1 MFIEIMRRKRMK
13 KGIRKALAAVLAL
26 SMTAALASCGST
38 GGKTAAESAPA
49 AETSAQAAATGAADT
64 TAAPGEKIV
73 NIGVTDQLGTLNPL
87 NMDWTFINLYS
98 TSLMF
103 LPLASFNSQ
112 NSVDYMLAESIT
124 TDDNLTFHVKIRDD
138 ASWSDGQPVTSDDVI
153 FTILRMTS
161 PEVANYNF
169 DFSMF
174 KGFDGGASPSGA
186 ESIDGLKKIDDKNL
200 EFIATT
206 PMSLNT
212 FLNNVATWICILPSH
227 VLKDVPAKDLLTYD
241 WFNHPDVV
249 DGPYVLDSYDSAHYI
264 SYHANDK
271 YMFGAPKIDKLNV
284 KIVQPSELLAGLKS
298 GEIDFINPS
307 TGAIPATDRD
317 AVEKL
322 DGVKAVWT
330 EPVTNE
336 MTFFNTKKVTD
347 ARVRKAFVEA
357 IDRNTILSSLL
368 GGHGEIT
375 DGFVMSG
382 SPLYGS
388 SKGTIPYDPQDAKKL
403 VDEAVSDGKWDS
415 STELQYYVSSSDDF
429 AVKASQIIQQEL
441 AQAGI
446 KVKINTVDFATLMSV
461 AGTDDVDVFSVQ
473 YTITPADFYADE
485 NSLVNAEES
494 WTGGYQNPDVAK
506 ALAATQTASSEDEL
520 KKLYRTVDDKMIED
534 VPMFSLY
541 FMSNLGVVSSR
552 LQNATP
558 SLYGSYNNI
567 QEWDIAE

>member
-284 KIVQPSELLAGLKS
+284 KIVQPSE
-298 GEIDFINPS
+298 
-307 TGAIPATDRD
+307 
-317 AVEKL
+317 
-322 DGVKAVWT
+322 
-330 EPVTNE
+330 TNE

-382 SPLYGS
+382 SPLYDS

>member
-1 MFIEIMRRKRMK
+1 MYTGRQEEKMK
-13 KGIRKALAAVLAL
+13 KGIVKKVLSGALALALAAGL
-26 SMTAALASCGST
+26 SACGSSAET
-38 GGKTAAESAPA
+38 AGSSAQVSAASGESEAAEAVASGDGIANIA
-49 AETSAQAAATGAADT
+49 FTDT
-64 TAAPGEKIV
+64 
-73 NIGVTDQLGTLNPL
+73 LGTLNPL

-382 SPLYGS
+382 SPLYDS

>member
-1 MFIEIMRRKRMK
+1 MVR
-13 KGIRKALAAVLAL
+13 GTAVA
-26 SMTAALASCGST
+26 
-38 GGKTAAESAPA
+38 
-49 AETSAQAAATGAADT
+49 
-64 TAAPGEKIV
+64 
-73 NIGVTDQLGTLNPL
+73 
-87 NMDWTFINLYS
+87 F
-98 TSLMF
+98 
-103 LPLASFNSQ
+103 
-112 NSVDYMLAESIT
+112 
-124 TDDNLTFHVKIRDD
+124 
-138 ASWSDGQPVTSDDVI
+138 
-153 FTILRMTS
+153 
-161 PEVANYNF
+161 
-169 DFSMF
+169 
-174 KGFDGGASPSGA
+174 
-186 ESIDGLKKIDDKNL
+186 
-200 EFIATT
+200 
-206 PMSLNT
+206 
-212 FLNNVATWICILPSH
+212 
-227 VLKDVPAKDLLTYD
+227 
-241 WFNHPDVV
+241 
-249 DGPYVLDSYDSAHYI
+249 
-264 SYHANDK
+264 
-271 YMFGAPKIDKLNV
+271 
-284 KIVQPSELLAGLKS
+284 
-298 GEIDFINPS
+298 NPS
-307 TGAIPATDRD
+307 TGAVPATDRD

-382 SPLYGS
+382 SPLYDS
-388 SKGTIPYDPQDAKKL
+388 SKGTIPYDLQDAKKL